1 MPRGSAPR
9 RRTTKSHS
17 PSNSLSP
24 GTPSGASTASSR
36 RQAEE
41 AARLHTL
48 QVEVWETSLAE
59 RLERIHEALGE
70 QERGSD
76 CSDDEHDD
84 NSVEDP
90 SEMMPAEN
98 AATPDEDE
106 DAVVE
111 SDLMTNACGCAS
123 KTNPV
128 RARCIR
134 IMTNRWFDRTVLF
147 LILIN
152 AIALAAVDPTAP
164 EPMFIKVAEVLFN
177 TAFTI
182 EMLIKMLA
190 LGLVCGAPN
199 AYFCNAWNRLDF
211 ITVVFGWLPLLIKAS
226 ACARGS
232 SHVRLGPISHAPTPV
247 SPQLFAGKGSN
258 LNLSFVRTVRV
269 LKVLKSVQRVE
280 GMRTLVASLLKC
292 APLLLQ
298 VRRPALARCRVDL
311 A

>member
-211 ITVVFGWLPLLIKAS
+211 ITVVFGWLPLLIEAS
-226 ACARGS
+226 ASARGS
-232 SHVRLGPISHAPTPV
+232 SHVRLAPISRTPTPV
-247 SPQLFAGKGSN
+247 FSAAVRGQGQQPQSLVCAHRARAQSAQISAARGRHAHAG
-258 LNLSFVRTVRV
+258 RIAP
-269 LKVLKSVQRVE
+269 Q
-280 GMRTLVASLLKC
+280 MRA
-292 APLLLQ
+292 APAAGG
-298 VRRPALARCRVDL
+298 RAPRP
-311 A
+311 

>member
-1 MPRGSAPR
+1 
-9 RRTTKSHS
+9 
-17 PSNSLSP
+17 
-24 GTPSGASTASSR
+24 
-36 RQAEE
+36 
-41 AARLHTL
+41 
-48 QVEVWETSLAE
+48 
-59 RLERIHEALGE
+59 
-70 QERGSD
+70 
-76 CSDDEHDD
+76 
-84 NSVEDP
+84 
-90 SEMMPAEN
+90 MMPPEN
-98 AATPDEDE
+98 APTPEDE

-111 SDLMTNACGCAS
+111 SDLMTNACGCVS

-128 RARCIR
+128 RAACIR
-134 IMTNRWFDRTVLF
+134 IMMNPWFDRTVLF

-164 EPMFIKVAEVLFN
+164 EEPMFIQVAEVVFN

-182 EMLIKMLA
+182 EMIIKMIT

>member
-226 ACARGS
+226 ALARGS
-232 SHVRLGPISHAPTPV
+232 DVRGDRREPAARAR
-247 SPQLFAGKGSN
+247 AGAAAAGADDAQAEWGRA
-258 LNLSFVRTVRV
+258 LSGQFST
-269 LKVLKSVQRVE
+269 
-280 GMRTLVASLLKC
+280 
-292 APLLLQ
+292 
-298 VRRPALARCRVDL
+298 RPEQ
-311 A
+311 